1 MADSSFVI
9 RHSSSGLRL
18 GLLGLG
24 ERGQALAAAVN
35 ELPGVALVAGTAG
48 DEAAAGAVRGTW
60 WGYATAEELVA
71 APDVDAVLVALH
83 DADRASGYAREA
95 LEREKA
101 VLWPGF
107 SGDLERFDDLCA
119 VAGRRGAALSLPNEL
134 RYLPAATALRESV
147 LRGEPGPLL
156 GVFAAWRTRRALPG
170 GALREL
176 GLPLLDYL
184 RWCLPAELERVERVQ
199 VTAAPL
205 FGEDR
210 PVALLILRAGGGLV
224 CTVELAASL
233 PAAEEQQDEVTIE
246 VLGESAAL
254 RADPYNQAITVVGP
268 AGRSRVAWHRA
279 AAYPL
284 VEEFVAALREG
295 GVPPGPPAELRPTL
309 LLLEE
314 LGAATASGEARPVA

>member
-1 MADSSFVI
+1 M
-9 RHSSSGLRL
+9 
-18 GLLGLG
+18 LGLG

-35 ELPGVALVAGTAG
+35 DLPGVALVAGTAG
-48 DEAAAGAVRGTW
+48 DEAAAGAGRGTW

-95 LEREKA
+95 LERGKA

-107 SGDLERFDDLCA
+107 TGDLERFDDLYA

-134 RYLPAATALRESV
+134 RYLPAAAALRESV
-147 LRGEPGPLL
+147 LRGEVGPLL